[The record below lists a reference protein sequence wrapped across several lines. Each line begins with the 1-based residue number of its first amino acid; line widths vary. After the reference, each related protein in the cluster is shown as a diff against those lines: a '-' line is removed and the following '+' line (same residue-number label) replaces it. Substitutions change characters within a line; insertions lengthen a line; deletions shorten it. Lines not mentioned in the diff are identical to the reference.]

1 MFSVYLKLT
10 ARSGR
15 TQIPRMT
22 EYRFSPTIYYPAH
35 QTCTLLTLLA
45 GGPGELYTPP
55 TFLHR
60 NPMTHL
66 HTFTISDRETTISD
80 IFTYIPFLYHLRIDA
95 LNFSTPPPKIPPSAQ
110 RSAPLQSLHLN
121 SFHLPP
127 STLHALL
134 LLSRAVQTLHCLTPG
149 HQLREPFGGSYPDS
163 EMLEPLSAADIA
175 SGLRPAR
182 DSLVEL

>member
-1 MFSVYLKLT
+1 
-10 ARSGR
+10 
-15 TQIPRMT
+15 
-22 EYRFSPTIYYPAH
+22 
-35 QTCTLLTLLA
+35 
-45 GGPGELYTPP
+45 
-55 TFLHR
+55 
-60 NPMTHL
+60 MTHL
-66 HTFTISDRETTISD
+66 HTLTISDRETTISD
-80 IFTYIPFLYHLRIDA
+80 ISTYITTLPSLHTLLIDA
-95 LNFSTPPPKIPPSAQ
+95 LNFSTPPPTIPPSAQ

-134 LLSRAVQTLHCLTPG
+134 LLPRALQTLNCLTPG
-149 HQLREPFGGSYPDS
+149 HQLWEPFGGGYPDS